1 MNGFS
6 IFAGEIMVVKRN
18 IPLLYLIK
26 VAKWF
31 MLYIPVIY
39 LFYEENNFKVTEL
52 FLLHAI
58 YSIVIAFLEVPSGY
72 FADVF
77 GRKLSLVIGA
87 LFGTI
92 GFGVYSFSYG
102 LAGFIAAEVLLGIGQ
117 SLFSGADSAILYDTL
132 LSENKEKQYMKYEG
146 RITATGNI
154 AEALAG
160 LLVSILAFEVIR
172 NNFYIQT
179 GITFIAF
186 IASVFLI
193 EPDTFS
199 QKRRAG
205 YRDIFEI
212 VKITFH
218 RNKKLRNMV
227 FFSSVIGFASLTMAW
242 FSQPVFLEAGLEKK
256 YFGFA
261 AVVLNG
267 IVALGSI
274 LSLRVKNWLSFKGL
288 LFFIS
293 FPLSLGYLA
302 IAFKLSFYAFIPMI
316 LFYFVRGTAH
326 PALKYYINIYT
337 TSDKRATVLSLRSL
351 LIRIIYSS
359 MAPLLGVMTDKI
371 SLEIALTACG
381 LSILFFAGIFMFMI
395 LRYPNSPE

>member
-1 MNGFS
+1 
-6 IFAGEIMVVKRN
+6 MVVKRN

-26 VAKWF
+26 IAKWF

-52 FLLHAI
+52 FLLHSI

-92 GFGVYSFSYG
+92 GFGVYSLSYG

-132 LSENKEKQYMKYEG
+132 LSERKEKQYMKYEG
-146 RITATGNI
+146 KITATGNI

-160 LLVSILAFEVIR
+160 LLVSILAFEVVR

-179 GITFIAF
+179 GIAF
-186 IASVFLI
+186 VAFAASVFLI
-193 EPDTFS
+193 EPDTIK
-199 QKRRAG
+199 QKRRTG
-205 YRDIFEI
+205 YKDIFEI
-212 VKITFH
+212 VKFTFH

-227 FFSSVIGFASLTMAW
+227 VFSSVIGFSSLTMAW

-267 IVALGSI
+267 IVAIGSI
-274 LSLRVKNWLSFKGL
+274 LSLRIKNWLSFKGL
-288 LFFIS
+288 LFFIAV
-293 FPLSLGYLA
+293 PLSLGYIV
-302 IAFKLSFYAFIPMI
+302 IAMNLSYYAFIPMV

-326 PALKYYINIYT
+326 PALKYYINKYT

-359 MAPLLGVMTDKI
+359 MAPLLGVVTDKI
-371 SLEIALTACG
+371 SLKTALTACG
-381 LSILFFAGIFMFMI
+381 LSIFFFSVVAISFM
-395 LRYPNSPE
+395 LRFHKSAESSNRS